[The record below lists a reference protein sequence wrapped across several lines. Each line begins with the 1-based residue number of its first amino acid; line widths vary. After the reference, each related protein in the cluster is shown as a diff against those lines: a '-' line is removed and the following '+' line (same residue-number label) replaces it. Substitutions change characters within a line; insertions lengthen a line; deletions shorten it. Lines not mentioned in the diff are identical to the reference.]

1 MSSYF
6 KNKWTNV
13 WVVILKTNELTNK
26 TKRLQL
32 MYYKLSSIFTADT
45 MGLLK
50 YIDKITY
57 GNVWL
62 RLYSHNIRLQL
73 LKSGIQSKTTK
84 NT

>member
-45 MGLLK
+45 MGLLN

-62 RLYSHNIRLQL
+62 RL
-73 LKSGIQSKTTK
+73 
-84 NT
+84 

>member
-1 MSSYF
+1 
-6 KNKWTNV
+6 
-13 WVVILKTNELTNK
+13 
-26 TKRLQL
+26 